1 MFKQLKTNIPQ
12 KIQTGGLMIYFY
24 ENPPGIFH
32 FFTLPMEI
40 PDKTKL
46 YPWKFLKIVLDLLE
60 IPRQKTKTPG
70 NFTCYLF
77 DNPGNSIS
85 STPLLGFFPE

>member
-46 YPWKFLKIVLDLLE
+46 NPSILHKLVLNHLE
-60 IPRQKTKTPG
+60 IPRPKTKSS
-70 NFTCYLF
+70 
-77 DNPGNSIS
+77 GNS
-85 STPLLGFFPE
+85 TLFFINHPWKFHFVFN

>member
-32 FFTLPMEI
+32 FFTLAMEI

-46 YPWKFLKIVLDLLE
+46 NPSILHKLVLNHLE
-60 IPRQKTKTPG
+60 IPRPKTKS
-70 NFTCYLF
+70 
-77 DNPGNSIS
+77 PGNS
-85 STPLLGFFPE
+85 TLFFINHPWKFHFVFN

>member
-1 MFKQLKTNIPQ
+1 MFKQLKTKIPQ
-12 KIQTGGLMIYFY
+12 KIQTGGLMIYVF

-46 YPWKFLKIVLDLLE
+46 NPVILHKVVLDHLE
-60 IPRQKTKTPG
+60 IPRPKTKS
-70 NFTCYLF
+70 
-77 DNPGNSIS
+77 PGNS
-85 STPLLGFFPE
+85 TFFIGHPWKLHFVFN